1 MKNSKNITI
10 ATLGT
15 NYEMIYEMVGFTNF
29 NDSFDLYK
37 YQQNIKGINEYRKF
51 FEKIDTLYLLS
62 TDLND
67 ENISNLKKLCT
78 NINIYFRH

>member
-37 YQQNIKGINEYRKF
+37 YQQNIKGINE
-51 FEKIDTLYLLS
+51 
-62 TDLND
+62 
-67 ENISNLKKLCT
+67 
-78 NINIYFRH
+78 